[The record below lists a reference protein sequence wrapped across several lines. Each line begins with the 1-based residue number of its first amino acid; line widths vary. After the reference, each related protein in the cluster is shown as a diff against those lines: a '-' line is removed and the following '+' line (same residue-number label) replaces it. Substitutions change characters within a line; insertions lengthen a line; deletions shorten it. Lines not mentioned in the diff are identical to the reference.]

1 MALPLLSSL
10 PASSVATRPATSTAR
25 TPPVFVRILY
35 LSPCIETGTNV
46 DTALIHAIGGILI
59 LGYSMEYYFHLRMCF
74 PAIKLLIYRLYG
86 WDITDFIFFLTR
98 SPQEPPPLSFPFQSN
113 RWRIDVYTGSSVL
126 VSGKNCGFSE
136 SLRISLCF
144 NIQIYYTLS
153 FCRSCSR
160 FGSIT
165 HNIEA

>member
-25 TPPVFVRILY
+25 TPPVFVRILH
-35 LSPCIETGTNV
+35 LSLCIDIGTNF
-46 DTALIHAIGGILI
+46 DAALIHAIGGILI
-59 LGYSMEYYFHLRMCF
+59 LGYSMEYYFHLRMLF
-74 PAIKLLIYRLYG
+74 PAIKLLIHPLYS

-98 SPQEPPPLSFPFQSN
+98 SPQEPPPLSFLFQSN

-126 VSGKNCGFSE
+126 VQGKTVVLARILE
-136 SLRISLCF
+136 SHCVSIFRFTILCH
-144 NIQIYYTLS
+144 S
-153 FCRSCSR
+153 VVVGVD